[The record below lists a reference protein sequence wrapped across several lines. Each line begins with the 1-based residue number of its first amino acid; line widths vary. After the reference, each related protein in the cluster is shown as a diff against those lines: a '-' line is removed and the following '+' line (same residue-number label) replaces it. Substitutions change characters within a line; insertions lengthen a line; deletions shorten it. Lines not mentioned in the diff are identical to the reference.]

1 MKQEFFN
8 LKIRTNGQKLYK
20 LTDKTK
26 YGAYLSIFGALITL
40 TLNFILIPIIGFEGS
55 AWATLICY
63 FSMTIFSYFLGKKH
77 FPIPYN
83 IKRIGLYLLVM
94 LSIYLIITI
103 TDINMWINSLYL
115 IAFIILIFILE
126 KPKKIVFSNPKLFN

>member
-1 MKQEFFN
+1 MNVIRQTTCINIYLISKILMNNDAQNISTNKNASFIFFVKKMDYN
-8 LKIRTNGQKLYK
+8 THSWCTVYK
-20 LTDKTK
+20 LLYIHKSP
-26 YGAYLSIFGALITL
+26 A
-40 TLNFILIPIIGFEGS
+40 PQPWII
-55 AWATLICY
+55 
-63 FSMTIFSYFLGKKH
+63 LGKKH

>member
-1 MKQEFFN
+1 
-8 LKIRTNGQKLYK
+8 
-20 LTDKTK
+20 
-26 YGAYLSIFGALITL
+26 
-40 TLNFILIPIIGFEGS
+40 
-55 AWATLICY
+55 
-63 FSMTIFSYFLGKKH
+63 MTIFSYFLGKKY

-115 IAFIILIFILE
+115 IAFFILVFMLE
-126 KPKKIVFSNPKLFN
+126 KPKKLVFSNPKLFNKK

>member
-1 MKQEFFN
+1 MVLGGPFREKKRDF
-8 LKIRTNGQKLYK
+8 
-20 LTDKTK
+20 
-26 YGAYLSIFGALITL
+26 LIL
-40 TLNFILIPIIGFEGS
+40 LEILRINENSAKFLESCGIP
-55 AWATLICY
+55 
-63 FSMTIFSYFLGKKH
+63 YFLWEKH

-83 IKRIGLYLLVM
+83 LKRIVLYLLVM
-94 LSIYLIITI
+94 LSIYLVITI